1 MEAGTLP
8 KNSRKEFQNLIK
20 SRIQIKA
27 SEYLQ
32 TKRGSKGKYIKFTNL
47 EMSECIMPFNSEF
60 NIEEKKIFEFRN
72 GMARI
77 PSNFGIKEEKCLCG
91 VTETM
96 DHIHI

>member
-60 NIEEKKIFEFRN
+60 NIEEEKKYLNSE
-72 GMARI
+72 
-77 PSNFGIKEEKCLCG
+77 
-91 VTETM
+91 TEWLEY
-96 DHIHI
+96 HQILE